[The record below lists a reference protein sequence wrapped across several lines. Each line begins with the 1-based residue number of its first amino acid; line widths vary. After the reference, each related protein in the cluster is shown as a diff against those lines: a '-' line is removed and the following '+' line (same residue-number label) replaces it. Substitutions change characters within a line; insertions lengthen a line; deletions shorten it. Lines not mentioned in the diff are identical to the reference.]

1 MASWVDV
8 LRKERK
14 RIDRL
19 IRKEARKKPRYVKPQ
34 WLRDADAERTRTQ
47 FPWMLELKA
56 RRKRLRQAQEKQA
69 NGTKKV

>member
-1 MASWVDV
+1 MTGWEDV

-19 IRKEARKKPRYVKPQ
+19 IRKEVRQKPRYVKPQ
-34 WLRDADAERTRTQ
+34 WLREADAERTRTQ

-56 RRKRLRQAQEKQA
+56 RRKARKQA
-69 NGTKKV
+69 DGAKKVSN